1 MANKNLTM
9 HMIAGL
15 DIGNG
20 YVKGSTS
27 VNGSEKTTIDFM
39 SGVAVQTH
47 SHDIKTK
54 EEDAES
60 LIKDIFNEM
69 ECSFDTPM
77 ITNNFH
83 RLFGRRG
90 VSSGRSVNEFD
101 VSSTM
106 SKADDELSSILVCG
120 CLAGK
125 ALQAYFKAIQKLP
138 TETIQV
144 YVDVL
149 TWLCQLR
156 NTRQREKCMLR
167 SSERIHIW

>member
-54 EEDAES
+54 RKMRRVLSKTS
-60 LIKDIFNEM
+60 LTKWN
-69 ECSFDTPM
+69 
-77 ITNNFH
+77 
-83 RLFGRRG
+83 
-90 VSSGRSVNEFD
+90 
-101 VSSTM
+101 
-106 SKADDELSSILVCG
+106 
-120 CLAGK
+120 
-125 ALQAYFKAIQKLP
+125 ALL
-138 TETIQV
+138 
-144 YVDVL
+144 
-149 TWLCQLR
+149 
-156 NTRQREKCMLR
+156 
-167 SSERIHIW
+167 IHL